1 MERITRVRPREPRDE
16 VIAWAQV
23 VTADPNVIFLDTETT
38 GLDGSAEIIDIALVD
53 RDGGVL
59 LDTLVRPQRP
69 IPAGASFVHGL
80 FDGDVAAALT
90 WAEIHPVLL
99 PILASRRVIVFNADY
114 DRRLIHQCCIQDGL
128 GLPDCVW
135 ECAMLAHAKFAGE
148 PGQWGKQFRW
158 HKLEAAAKSFGID
171 PGGHRALGDAKAARQ
186 VVFAMAAMATKE
198 PAQLSLF

>member
-1 MERITRVRPREPRDE
+1 MRPREPRDE

-59 LDTLVRPQRP
+59 LDTLVRPRRP
-69 IPAGASFVHGL
+69 IPADASNVHGL
-80 FDGDVAAALT
+80 FAEDVAAAPT

-99 PILASRRVIVFNADY
+99 PILTSRRVIVFNADY
-114 DRRLIHQCCIQDGL
+114 DRRLVHQCCTQDGL
-128 GLPDCVW
+128 GLPVCAW

-158 HKLEAAAKSFGID
+158 HKLEAAARSFGID
-171 PGGHRALGDAKAARQ
+171 PGGHRALSDAEAARQ